1 MTWTFT
7 SDLAAYLAAAGPSV
21 AAQPVPNTLLLT
33 VADALERRGPHAYG
47 PADPVFGWWTGADG
61 AVSGALLCT
70 PPYPLQLGA
79 LPEQAVRALA
89 AALAT
94 EPLLAGIGGISAR
107 RRDAEA
113 LAGAWGRPSRVA
125 ERNRLYRL
133 AGLIAPDPVPAG
145 RARPAAETDLPLLL
159 EWTGAFNREAGQ
171 PGAASEAALRDRISY
186 GGTLLWEHAGTP
198 VSLAGFGRPIGSA
211 SRVGPVYTP
220 PELRGR
226 GYAAGV
232 THAAS
237 EAAYAAGASEV
248 LLFTDLANPTSNG
261 VYLRLGYAPVED
273 RAEIVPA
280 GPAGPAGPA

>member
-1 MTWTFT
+1 MTWTFS
-7 SDLAAYLAAAGPSV
+7 SDLTAYLAAAGPAV

-61 AVSGALLCT
+61 TVSGALLCT

-79 LPEQAVRALA
+79 LPEPAVRALA

-107 RRDAEA
+107 RHDAES
-113 LAGAWGRPSRVA
+113 LAGAWGRPFRVA
-125 ERNRLYRL
+125 EENRLYRL
-133 AGLIAPDPVPAG
+133 ASLITPDPAPAG
-145 RARPAAETDLPLLL
+145 RARPATEADLPLLL
-159 EWTGAFNREAGQ
+159 EWIEAFNEEVGQ
-171 PGAASEAALRDRISY
+171 PGEASEAALRDRISY
-186 GGTLLWEHAGTP
+186 GGFVLWEHAGAP
-198 VSLAGFGRPIGSA
+198 VSVASFSRPIGSA
-211 SRVGPVYTP
+211 ARVGPVYTP
-220 PELRGR
+220 PALRGR

-237 EAAYAAGASEV
+237 EATYSAGASEV

-261 VYLRLGYAPVED
+261 IYLRLGYTPVED
-273 RAEIVPA
+273 RAEVVTA
-280 GPAGPAGPA
+280 

>member
-7 SDLAAYLAAAGPSV
+7 SDLAAYLAEAGPAV

-61 AVSGALLCT
+61 AVSGALVCT
-70 PPYPLQLGA
+70 PPHPLQLGA
-79 LPEQAVRALA
+79 LPDEAVRELA
-89 AALAT
+89 AALTT
-94 EPLLAGIGGISAR
+94 EPLLAGIGGVSAR

-113 LAGAWGRPSRVA
+113 LGGAWGRPFRFT
-125 ERNRLYRL
+125 EENRLYRL
-133 AGLIAPDPVPAG
+133 AGLVAPDPAPAG
-145 RARPAAETDLPLLL
+145 RARPATEADLPLLL
-159 EWTGAFNREAGQ
+159 EWIEAFDRELGL
-171 PGAASEAALRDRISY
+171 PGGASEAALRDRISY
-186 GGTLLWEHAGTP
+186 GGFLLWEHGGNP
-198 VSLAGFGRPIGSA
+198 VAVASFSRPIGSA

-220 PELRGR
+220 PGLRGR

-232 THAAS
+232 TYATS

-261 VYLRLGYAPVED
+261 IYLRLGYVPVED
-273 RAEIVPA
+273 RAEIVA
-280 GPAGPAGPA
+280 A

>member
-7 SDLAAYLAAAGPSV
+7 SDLAAYLAAAGPAV

-47 PADPVFGWWTGADG
+47 PADPLFGWWTGADG
-61 AVSGALLCT
+61 TVSGALLCT

-79 LPEQAVRALA
+79 LPEQAVRALS

-94 EPLLAGIGGISAR
+94 EPLLAGVSGISAR
-107 RRDAEA
+107 RRDADA
-113 LAGAWGRPSRVA
+113 LAGAWGRPFRVA
-125 ERNRLYRL
+125 EENRLYRL
-133 AGLIAPDPVPAG
+133 AGLTAPDPAPAG
-145 RARPAAETDLPLLL
+145 RARPATGADLPLLL
-159 EWTGAFNREAGQ
+159 EWIEAFNSEVGQ
-171 PGAASEAALRDRISY
+171 PGEASEAALRDRISY
-186 GGTLLWEHAGTP
+186 GGILLWEHDGAP
-198 VSLAGFGRPIGSA
+198 VSLASFSRPIGSA
-211 SRVGPVYTP
+211 ARVGPVYTP

-232 THAAS
+232 THAVS

-261 VYLRLGYAPVED
+261 IYLRLGYTPVED
-273 RAEIVPA
+273 RAEVA
-280 GPAGPAGPA
+280 FA